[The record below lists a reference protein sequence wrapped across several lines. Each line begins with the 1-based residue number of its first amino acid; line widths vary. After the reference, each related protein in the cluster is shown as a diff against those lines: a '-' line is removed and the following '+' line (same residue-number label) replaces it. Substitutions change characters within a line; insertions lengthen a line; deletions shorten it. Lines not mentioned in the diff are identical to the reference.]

1 MNSNNGTCRKWR
13 PDSIEQVVGQEHITT
28 AITNSIVNNNIH
40 HAILLTGPRGVG
52 KTTMGRI
59 IAKCLNC
66 LTSDKPTATPCNQ
79 CNHCQEIKQGT
90 HLDLVELDA
99 ASKTKV
105 DDIREILDHVRYMP
119 NKGRYKIY
127 LIDEVHVSNSSFNAL
142 LKTLEEPPSYVILY

>member
-1 MNSNNGTCRKWR
+1 MATRQHRTSGWSRAYHNST
-13 PDSIEQVVGQEHITT
+13 
-28 AITNSIVNNNIH
+28 TNSIVNNNIH

-66 LTSDKPTATPCNQ
+66 LTSDKPTATHAINAITAKKSSKE
-79 CNHCQEIKQGT
+79 HT
-90 HLDLVELDA
+90 DLVELDA

-127 LIDEVHVSNSSFNAL
+127 LIDEVHMLSNSSFNAL
-142 LKTLEEPPSYVILY
+142 LKTLEDT